1 MTIEIPPVVTEG
13 YGEFSL
19 INFILTEGFG
29 NFGQDGPTPDEVTE
43 ETIKPSGGIPEYRP
57 FEDRDPYRFIPS
69 AAALVIEKVAQSQV
83 DNLHLDEQQR
93 FEQLARELEAEEIE
107 FEARY
112 LEALGRARDELL
124 TGEIRRL
131 LQAKDNEE
139 AMLLILI
146 AAQIV

>member
-1 MTIEIPPVVTEG
+1 MAEVPPVVTEG

-43 ETIKPSGGIPEYRP
+43 DVTLPSGGIPEYRP
-57 FEDRDPYRFIPS
+57 FEDRDPYRFILP
-69 AAALVIEKVAQSQV
+69 AAASVIEKVAQSQV

-93 FEQLARELEAEEIE
+93 FEQLARELGAEEIE

-112 LEALGRARDELL
+112 LEALSVARDELL
-124 TGEIRRL
+124 TGEIRSL
-131 LQAKDNEE
+131 LKKKDDEE
-139 AMLLILI
+139 AMLLIMI
-146 AAQIV
+146 AANLT